1 MTKHQEVEYVPLST
15 EQKRFCKQSLLRCNM
30 LLKKWEGF
38 YPERERHVFRRQIM
52 AGETNPSNKIP
63 EDKLPELQSDLL
75 TIRSPRKV
83 RHDVLSGRTVE
94 EAVLSGF
101 AALCRKHA
109 RMWSREGDPNGITF
123 QDYLQEAYAIILG
136 SMYAFTRDDIDLS
149 TFFWWVLHNR
159 LINVTNQ
166 QRFLRL
172 KNDDLKLVVK
182 YEKTRSTANKSV
194 TFEEIVKLMELDEET
209 AAHLGTLL
217 TRIYTENQ
225 ISLNGNNEDSGGDDD
240 LGGSGDY
247 TACRA
252 GLRHDNETR
261 VVDAK
266 MTVHVAIE
274 NAGLT
279 DFEKLVVRA
288 FLEDD
293 SLGWQTRLAESLVNP
308 NTNKPYSRMWITMA
322 KDKAMEKLRNYLTS
336 ADAA

>member
-1 MTKHQEVEYVPLST
+1 MTKHQEVEYVPLNT
-15 EQKRFCKQSLLRCNM
+15 EQKRFCKQSLLRCNL

-52 AGETNPSNKIP
+52 GGDTNPSGKIP
-63 EDKLPELQSDLL
+63 ADKLSELEADLL
-75 TIRSPRKV
+75 TIRLPRKV
-83 RHDVLSGRTVE
+83 RHDELGGRTVE
-94 EAVLSGF
+94 EAVLSGY

-109 RMWSREGDPNGITF
+109 RMWSREGDPNGITL
-123 QDYLQEAYAIILG
+123 QDYLQEAYAILLA
-136 SMYAFTRDDIDLS
+136 SMYAFTRDDIDFS
-149 TFFWWVLHNR
+149 TFFWWVLKNR
-159 LINVTNQ
+159 MSNVTNQ

-182 YEKTRSTANKSV
+182 YEKTRSTANNSV
-194 TFEEIVKLMELDEET
+194 SFDEIVKLMELDAQT
-209 AAHLGTLL
+209 ASHLSTLL

-225 ISLNGNNEDSGGDDD
+225 ISLNGNNEDSGEDDM
-240 LGGSGDY
+240 GGTGDY

-266 MTVHVAIE
+266 LTVHTAIE
-274 NAGLT
+274 SAGLT

-293 SLGWQTRLAESLVNP
+293 SLGWQTRLAERLVNP

-322 KDKAMEKLRNYLTS
+322 KEKAMEKLRNYLT
-336 ADAA
+336 AAEAA